1 MAEEEVVN
9 EPLEEITDVWH
20 KIEYWFEDNKQK
32 VAVGGGVLLVLIVA
46 VVFVFAK
53 WLPDRNL
60 KAQREMFPAEMAFAK
75 DSFDVALN
83 GNGLTKGFLDIK
95 KKYSFTKAANLS
107 NYYIGICYLN
117 KKDYKNAVDNL
128 SSFSTSDPILGAAKL
143 NLIGDAYA
151 DQNKADDA
159 ISYYKK
165 AADFS
170 DNEQYT
176 PFYLLKLGIYYETQK
191 KYNDAKEAY
200 NKIKEKYPNTQEGR
214 DIEKYLARVNA
225 EG

>member
-1 MAEEEVVN
+1 MAEQEVH

-20 KIEYWFEDNKQK
+20 NIENWFEENKQK
-32 VAVGGGVLLVLIVA
+32 VAVGGTILAVLIVA
-46 VVFVFAK
+46 IVYVFAK
-53 WLPDRNL
+53 FLPDRNL
-60 KAQREMFPAEMAFAK
+60 KAQREMFYAEMYFAK

-83 GNGLTKGFLDIK
+83 GNGLNKGFLDIK

-107 NYYIGICYLN
+107 NYYIGVCYIN
-117 KKDYKNAVDNL
+117 KKDYKNAIDYL
-128 SSFSTSDPILGAAKL
+128 ASFSTSDPLLGAAKL

-151 DQNKADDA
+151 DQNKTDDA
-159 ISYYKK
+159 ISYYRK

-170 DNEQYT
+170 DNEQFT
-176 PFYLLKLGIYYETQK
+176 PYYLLKYGRYCELQK

-200 NKIKEKYPNTQEGR
+200 NKIKDKYPNTQEGR